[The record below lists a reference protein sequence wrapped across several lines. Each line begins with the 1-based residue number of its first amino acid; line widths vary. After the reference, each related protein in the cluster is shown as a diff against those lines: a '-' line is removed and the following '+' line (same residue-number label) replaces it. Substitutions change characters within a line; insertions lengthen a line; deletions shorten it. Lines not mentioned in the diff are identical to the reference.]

1 MSKQF
6 SAFIVASVITLI
18 VAAGLLLIGG
28 AVYFNQN
35 GTHLQNTNVST
46 AAPGTTNVSSQE
58 VAQLQ
63 SLVQQY
69 QEREKEYQAR
79 EQQYQQELASA
90 NQQLQMDQQQFQQ
103 VNMLLVELQQRGVI
117 TVSDGR
123 VFINQ

>member
-1 MSKQF
+1 MKKQF
-6 SAFIVASVITLI
+6 SAFIVASLITVI

-35 GTHLQNTNVST
+35 GSQMQSTSVSLSSAGT
-46 AAPGTTNVSSQE
+46 SNAPSQE

-79 EQQYQQELASA
+79 EQQYQAQLASA